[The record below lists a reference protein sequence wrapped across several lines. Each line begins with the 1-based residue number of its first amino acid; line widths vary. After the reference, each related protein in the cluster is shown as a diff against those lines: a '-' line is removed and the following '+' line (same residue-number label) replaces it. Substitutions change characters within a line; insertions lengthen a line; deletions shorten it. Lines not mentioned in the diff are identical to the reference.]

1 MSRPLTCPRCAG
13 RMHTYHR
20 SGVEI
25 DQCTKCLGIFLDR
38 GELPRL
44 IEAEATY
51 FQEQPSLPLPIP
63 G

>member
-1 MSRPLTCPRCAG
+1 
-13 RMHTYHR
+13 MHTYHR

>member
-1 MSRPLTCPRCAG
+1 MR
-13 RMHTYHR
+13 TYHR

-25 DQCTKCLGIFLDR
+25 DQCTQCLGIFLDR

-44 IEAEATY
+44 IEAEAADLY
-51 FQEQPSLPLPIP
+51 PQQQLPQSTP